1 MRIVI
6 RILLAGAAVFLGVVN
21 AQAQCPVSQLVTG
34 SRGPNSI
41 PPLNFPALGSVE
53 DGNTFLTPDRLV
65 LGVVINGEA
74 RAYPHGV
81 LWWHE
86 IINDFLGGIPVTVT
100 FCPLTGSGLIFNP
113 VVDGTSIR
121 FGTSGL
127 IFDNNLVMF
136 DEDTNSLWSQM
147 GLGSIC
153 GARAGTAATLFPVVQ
168 TSWQAWSAL
177 YPESTVVTFNTGFSR
192 NYSAYPYG
200 NYDAIND
207 GTLLYQQSFVDP
219 RLPMKDNVLGITNE
233 GVSRAYSLS
242 ILTFLGPQLAIND
255 DVNGLELLV
264 VFDAASALMIPY
276 NRRLM
281 DLASGGGEAGRL
293 LTFDVIEG
301 GGFPFNLKDRET
313 GTVWSLTGVAL
324 TGELEGARLEP
335 ISTYSAFWFAWAA
348 FNRDT
353 EIHRPELIDQSI
365 PRASR

>member
-6 RILLAGAAVFLGVVN
+6 RMLLAGAVVFLGVVN

-41 PPLNFPALGSVE
+41 PPLNFPALVSVE

-192 NYSAYPYG
+192 NYSAYRMCPEVRG
-200 NYDAIND
+200 KRTAPS
-207 GTLLYQQSFVDP
+207 TPSSEYQIRRQPP
-219 RLPMKDNVLGITNE
+219 RVREPR
-233 GVSRAYSLS
+233 S
-242 ILTFLGPQLAIND
+242 
-255 DVNGLELLV
+255 DVG
-264 VFDAASALMIPY
+264 
-276 NRRLM
+276 NRRCVVVE
-281 DLASGGGEAGRL
+281 SGQR
-293 LTFDVIEG
+293 
-301 GGFPFNLKDRET
+301 R
-313 GTVWSLTGVAL
+313 
-324 TGELEGARLEP
+324 
-335 ISTYSAFWFAWAA
+335 
-348 FNRDT
+348 
-353 EIHRPELIDQSI
+353 
-365 PRASR
+365 

>member
-6 RILLAGAAVFLGVVN
+6 RVLLAGAAVFLGVVN
-21 AQAQCPVSQLVTG
+21 AQAQCPVSQLITG
-34 SRGPNSI
+34 SSGPNSI
-41 PPLNFPALGSVE
+41 PPLNSPKVGSVE
-53 DGNTFLTPDRLV
+53 DGNNFLTPDRLV

-86 IINDFLGGIPVTVT
+86 VINDFLGGIPVLVT
-100 FCPLTGSGLIFNP
+100 FCPLTGSGLIYNP
-113 VVDGTSIR
+113 VVDGTSTL

-136 DEDTNSLWSQM
+136 DEDTRSLWSQM
-147 GLGSIC
+147 RVGSVC
-153 GARAGTAATLFPVVQ
+153 GARAGTEATLFPVVQ
-168 TSWQAWSAL
+168 SSWEAWSAL

-192 NYSAYPYG
+192 NYNIYPYG
-200 NYDAIND
+200 SYDAINNT
-207 GTLLYQQSFVDP
+207 TLLYQQSFVDP
-219 RLPMKDNVLGITNE
+219 RLPMKDTVLGITYE
-233 GVSRAYSLS
+233 GVSRAYPMSVLDG
-242 ILTFLGPQLAIND
+242 LGPQLAIND

-264 VFDAASALMIPY
+264 VFDAASSLMIPY

-281 DLASGGGEAGRL
+281 DPAAGAGAAGRL
-293 LTFDVIEG
+293 LSFDVIEG

-313 GTVWSLTGVAL
+313 GTVWSLTGIAL

-348 FNRDT
+348 FNRNT
-353 EIHRPELIDQSI
+353 EIYSPDFSNA
-365 PRASR
+365 ASP